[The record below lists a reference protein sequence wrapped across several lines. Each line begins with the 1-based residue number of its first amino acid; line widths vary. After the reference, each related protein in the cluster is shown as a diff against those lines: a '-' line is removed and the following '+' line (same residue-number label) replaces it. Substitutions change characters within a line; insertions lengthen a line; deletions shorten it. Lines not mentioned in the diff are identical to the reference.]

1 MMLVITLR
9 LVRLRIEHFLI
20 YLESGKESESVVY
33 PGVVEAVVGSLHTPK
48 VDGEPASENV
58 AEMRGCGS
66 SAVDSCVMGFG

>member
-1 MMLVITLR
+1 M
-9 LVRLRIEHFLI
+9 
-20 YLESGKESESVVY
+20 Y

-66 SAVDSCVMGFG
+66 SAGDSCVMGFG